1 MTTHTHAR
9 AHNFLDT
16 ILEATRL
23 RVHNLNL
30 AESVDA
36 RRARA
41 IEVRRTRASHTFHQ
55 ALAAASTNF
64 KIIAE
69 YKRASP
75 SKGIIRDD
83 LTAVQ
88 VAQSYQRSGACAISV
103 LTEEDYFKGSIA
115 DLRAVRACV
124 GLPVLR
130 KDFIVDAAQ
139 IYEAAEAGADAV
151 LLIVAAL
158 DDATL
163 ADLRR
168 VIEDELGMDA
178 LVEVHT
184 SDEMKRAARCGARII
199 GVNNRNLETF
209 YVTLETSLELVKH
222 APPSALLI
230 SESGLTVRDDLT
242 RLHDAGYDA
251 FLIGESLMRA
261 EDTEAALREL
271 L

>member
-1 MTTHTHAR
+1 MTTHRIAA
-9 AHNFLDT
+9 AHNFLHT

-23 RVHNLNL
+23 RVRRLHD
-30 AESVDA
+30 AESTDA
-36 RRARA
+36 
-41 IEVRRTRASHTFHQ
+41 RRTRALEIRRTLPSHTLYQ
-55 ALAAASTNF
+55 ALSAPSAHF

-75 SKGIIRDD
+75 SKGVIRDD
-83 LTAVQ
+83 LTSVE
-88 VAQSYQRSGACAISV
+88 VAHTYQQSGACAVSV
-103 LTEEDYFKGSIA
+103 LTEESYFKGSMN
-115 DLRAVRACV
+115 DLRLVREAVSV
-124 GLPVLR
+124 PILR
-130 KDFIVDAAQ
+130 KDFIVDHAQ

-163 ADLRR
+163 ADLRG

-184 SDEMKRAARCGARII
+184 RDEMNRALRCGARIV

-209 YVTLETSLELVKH
+209 EVTLETGFDLIKH
-222 APPSALLI
+222 RTHTARFI
-230 SESGLTVRDDLT
+230 SESGLTTREDLVRLS
-242 RLHDAGYDA
+242 DAGFDA

-261 EDTEAALREL
+261 ADIEIALREL

>member
-1 MTTHTHAR
+1 MTTQTL
-9 AHNFLDT
+9 AHNFLDA

-23 RVHNLNL
+23 RIHNLHL
-30 AESVDA
+30 AERMEV

-41 IEVRRTRASHTFHQ
+41 LEVRRARSSHTFHR
-55 ALAAASTNF
+55 ALSALSIDF

-83 LTAVQ
+83 MTATQ
-88 VAQSYQRSGACAISV
+88 VASSYERSGACAVSV
-103 LTEEDYFKGSIA
+103 LTEEEYFKGSIA
-115 DLRAVRACV
+115 DLRLVRDV
-124 GLPVLR
+124 ITLPVLR

-158 DDATL
+158 DDARLTN
-163 ADLRR
+163 LRA
-168 VIEDELGMDA
+168 VIEEELGMDA

-184 SDEMKRAARCGARII
+184 LEETKRAARCGARII

-209 YVTLETSLELVKH
+209 HVTLETSLALVKD
-222 APPSALLI
+222 APPDALLI
-230 SESGLTVRDDLT
+230 SESGITVRDDLM
-242 RLHDAGYDA
+242 RLRDAGYDA
-251 FLIGESLMRA
+251 FLIGETLMRA
-261 EDTEAALREL
+261 PDTEAALREL

>member
-1 MTTHTHAR
+1 MTTHTL

-23 RVHNLNL
+23 RVRNLHL
-30 AESVDA
+30 AESMDVLRA
-36 RRARA
+36 RAVETRRARS
-41 IEVRRTRASHTFHQ
+41 SHTLHQ
-55 ALAAASTNF
+55 ALSAALMNF

-75 SKGIIRDD
+75 SKGVIRDD

-88 VAQSYQRSGACAISV
+88 VAQSYQRGFARAVSV
-103 LTEEDYFKGSIA
+103 LTEEDYFKGSLA
-115 DLRAVRACV
+115 DLRAVRESIA
-124 GLPVLR
+124 LPVLR
-130 KDFIVDAAQ
+130 KDFIVDRAQ

-158 DDATL
+158 DDARL
-163 ADLRR
+163 ADLRA

-178 LVEVHT
+178 LIEVHT

-209 YVTLETSLELVKH
+209 HVTLETSLELVKR
-222 APPSALLI
+222 APRDALLI
-230 SESGLTVRDDLT
+230 SESGLTVRDDLA
-242 RLHDAGYDA
+242 RLRDAGYDA

-261 EDTEAALREL
+261 PDTEAALREL

>member
-1 MTTHTHAR
+1 MTTQPR

-16 ILEATRL
+16 ILEATHL
-23 RVHNLNL
+23 RVHNLHR
-30 AESVDA
+30 AESMDA

-41 IEVRRTRASHTFHQ
+41 LEARRAPSSHTFHR
-55 ALAAASTNF
+55 ALSTPSTNF

-75 SKGIIRDD
+75 SKGMIRDD
-83 LTAVQ
+83 MTPTQ
-88 VAQSYQRSGACAISV
+88 VASSYERSGACAVSV

-115 DLRAVRACV
+115 DLRAVRAGV
-124 GLPVLR
+124 ALPVLR

-139 IYEAAEAGADAV
+139 IYEAAEAGADAA

-158 DDATL
+158 DDARL
-163 ADLRR
+163 ADLRA

-184 SDEMKRAARCGARII
+184 ADEMNRAARCGARII

-209 YVTLETSLELVKH
+209 QVTIETSLELVKD
-222 APPSALLI
+222 APPDALLI
-230 SESGLTVRDDLT
+230 SESGLSVRDDLV
-242 RLHDAGYDA
+242 RLRDAGYDA

-261 EDTEAALREL
+261 PDTEAALREL